1 MRIST
6 KMIYDTGTTQMNTLQ
21 AALNKTQ
28 MQLSTNRKNLT
39 PSDDPI
45 ASARALEVTQ
55 SQSINTQLVTN
66 RDSAKTSLS
75 LETNALASVTD
86 LLQDVTSLVVTA
98 GNATYT
104 DSDRAALATELEGRL
119 TDLLAVANTADG
131 SGNYLFSG
139 YKATTQPFTPNATG
153 ATYQGDQG
161 QRTLQVGSPR
171 TMATSDSGSAVFES
185 NLTGNGT
192 FTTAADAGNVTRGG
206 SGIISAGSVSDATK
220 LTGHDY
226 SIKFST
232 STDAL
237 TNTTSTFYT
246 VTDDT
251 TGQPV
256 PDNTPIAYK
265 AGDSISFDGQALTIT
280 GKPADGDIFTT
291 KPSTR
296 ESVFTTITNLL
307 GVLRTG
313 ASGDAAQA
321 AMTNGLNAA
330 HTLLDTASNN
340 VLTIQASVGSRLKE
354 LDYLDTSGSDLDIQY
369 ATTLSGLQDLDQVAA
384 ISLFTQQQTTLQA
397 AQKSFTS
404 MTSLSLFNYIS

>member
-6 KMIYDTGTTQMNTLQ
+6 KMIYDSGTSQMNTLQ

-28 MQLSTNRKNLT
+28 LQLSTTRKILT
-39 PSDDPI
+39 PADDPI
-45 ASARALEVTQ
+45 GSARALEVTQ
-55 SQSINTQLVTN
+55 SQSINTQLVAN
-66 RDSAKTSLS
+66 RNSAKTALS
-75 LETNALASVTD
+75 LESNALSSVND
-86 LLQDVTSLVVTA
+86 LLSDVTSLIVTA

-104 DSDRAALATELEGRL
+104 DSDREALAIELEGRL
-119 TDLLAVANTADG
+119 TDLLGVANTADG

-139 YKATTQPFTPNATG
+139 YKATTQPFTTNSTG

-192 FTTAADAGNVTRGG
+192 FTTAADAGNVARGG

-226 SIKFST
+226 SIQFST
-232 STDAL
+232 STDAA
-237 TNTTSTFYT
+237 NKTSTFYT
-246 VTDDT
+246 VTDAT
-251 TGQPV
+251 TGLAV
-256 PDNTPIAYK
+256 PDDTPIAFT
-265 AGDSISFDGQALTIT
+265 AGDSIAFDGQQLTIT
-280 GKPADGDIFTT
+280 GKPADGDIFTS

-296 ESVFTTITNLL
+296 ESVFSTITNLV
-307 GVLRTG
+307 GILRTG

-321 AMTNGLNAA
+321 ALTNGLNAA

-340 VLTIQASVGSRLKE
+340 VLTITASVGSRLKE
-354 LDYLDTSGSDLDIQY
+354 LDYLDDAGSALGLQY
-369 ATTLSGLQDLDQVAA
+369 SDTLSGLQDLDEVAA

-404 MTSLSLFNYIS
+404 MTNLSLFNYIS